1 MKTKQISTSTACMLA
16 LLLASSCMTM
26 EPKRE
31 DVLDKYTPEKFST
44 DNGITKLQTK
54 WWHAFESAQ
63 LNRLM
68 DESFSGN
75 LTLEQAAARIEQ
87 YEATAR
93 KSGATSK
100 LELDLTASGSS
111 KHYDYKDIANT
122 STTANDIGLY
132 ASYEL
137 DMWGRLKSTQKV
149 ALANWESS
157 KFDMQ
162 TAAMTLSAE
171 LADSYLVWLAQTKAL
186 AIYESQL
193 KSNRNMLKAIERRYK
208 TGQATKLDLLQQRQ
222 KVAAAET
229 TLPPVRTL
237 INASENKIAVLIGK
251 IPGTDLKL
259 TQEPI
264 PTLPPQPSTG
274 LPISLLE
281 NRPDIQAARLNLESA
296 DWAVSASRAA
306 RLPTISLS
314 GNVSTSSEKIADLFD
329 DWASNLAANLLA
341 PLLDGGLRKAEID
354 RTMAVS
360 REKIAAYRLTVLEA
374 IQETENAL
382 NGEIYQAEYVKSLA
396 KQYTASQK
404 SETES
409 IHRYQRGILAY
420 TDTLTVIVSRESL
433 EIKYLQAQTDL
444 LSNRIQLYRS
454 LGGDWTF
461 IMEEK

>member
-1 MKTKQISTSTACMLA
+1 
-16 LLLASSCMTM
+16 
-26 EPKRE
+26 
-31 DVLDKYTPEKFST
+31 
-44 DNGITKLQTK
+44 
-54 WWHAFESAQ
+54 
-63 LNRLM
+63 
-68 DESFSGN
+68 
-75 LTLEQAAARIEQ
+75 
-87 YEATAR
+87 
-93 KSGATSK
+93 
-100 LELDLTASGSS
+100 
-111 KHYDYKDIANT
+111 
-122 STTANDIGLY
+122 
-132 ASYEL
+132 
-137 DMWGRLKSTQKV
+137 
-149 ALANWESS
+149 
-157 KFDMQ
+157 
-162 TAAMTLSAE
+162 
-171 LADSYLVWLAQTKAL
+171 
-186 AIYESQL
+186 
-193 KSNRNMLKAIERRYK
+193 
-208 TGQATKLDLLQQRQ
+208 
-222 KVAAAET
+222 
-229 TLPPVRTL
+229 
-237 INASENKIAVLIGK
+237 
-251 IPGTDLKL
+251 
-259 TQEPI
+259 
-264 PTLPPQPSTG
+264 
-274 LPISLLE
+274 
-281 NRPDIQAARLNLESA
+281 
-296 DWAVSASRAA
+296 
-306 RLPTISLS
+306 LS